1 MLTME
6 ANKYL
11 VQAIIVS
18 RLDYCNAILYD
29 LPATVID
36 ELQSVQ
42 NAAAILIV
50 RCSRDSRIIPILKQL
65 HWLPISYRIKYKVL
79 CLTYKGQHGLAP
91 EYIKYMLCSYAP
103 SRRLRSSNQ
112 NLLNVPSTNLGYG
125 KRAFSV
131 AGPETLELIAF
142 AT

>member
-50 RCSRDSRIIPILKQL
+50 RCPRDSRIIPILKQL

-79 CLTYKGQHGLAP
+79 
-91 EYIKYMLCSYAP
+91 
-103 SRRLRSSNQ
+103 
-112 NLLNVPSTNLGYG
+112 
-125 KRAFSV
+125 
-131 AGPETLELIAF
+131 
-142 AT
+142 